1 MNNIKPFMKRL
12 TAYAIDMMII
22 LTISS
27 LISTIPFLNKG
38 MNEYKETYSKYEK
51 EYVAHS
57 QYVTLLQESYKDEEI
72 TEEEY
77 NELIETEKCKDIINS
92 NYEDKKIS
100 QDEYD
105 DIVEYLNEEYNT
117 IAKEYVYILSKK
129 GISNSIITLVCTLLY
144 FGVFQ
149 YLLKGE
155 TIGKKIFK
163 LKVVSASDKKINVL
177 NYLLRSLIVNDVLL
191 NIVGIL
197 FLAFAKKS
205 VYLQA
210 DSIIRG
216 LISVVE
222 AIIIFLVLT
231 REDGRGLHDLL
242 FNTKVISTKEE
253 VEESKKIIEIEC
265 EEKEKKSAK
274 KSSKK

>member
-1 MNNIKPFMKRL
+1 M
-12 TAYAIDMMII
+12 
-22 LTISS
+22 
-27 LISTIPFLNKG
+27 
-38 MNEYKETYSKYEK
+38 
-51 EYVAHS
+51 
-57 QYVTLLQESYKDEEI
+57 
-72 TEEEY
+72 
-77 NELIETEKCKDIINS
+77 
-92 NYEDKKIS
+92 
-100 QDEYD
+100 
-105 DIVEYLNEEYNT
+105 
-117 IAKEYVYILSKK
+117 
-129 GISNSIITLVCTLLY
+129 LY

-163 LKVVSASDKKINVL
+163 LKVVSASNKKLNIL

-210 DSIIRG
+210 DSIVRG
-216 LISVVE
+216 IISVVE

-242 FNTKVISTKEE
+242 FNTKVISTNEE